1 MEKLFRSAGV
11 ARHLDV
17 SGGKL
22 KVKFV
27 AGNLQKRIDQL
38 IYHGF
43 KDIDIIELK
52 EPMSKLKAVRYLLKI
67 DFDNGNAEVR
77 QCLESALTGK
87 LSARAKDVD
96 VDEEPTLEELQS
108 MVESQLINPIVSP
121 TRESAMAKIAEIRSR
136 PTKKQIEQQLADLE
150 DQPY

>member
-27 AGNLQKRIDQL
+27 SGNLRKRIDQL

-52 EPMSKLKAVRYLLKI
+52 KPMTKQQAVECLLKI
-67 DFDNGNAEVR
+67 DFDAGNAEVR
-77 QCLESALTGK
+77 QCLELASKGK
-87 LSARAKDVD
+87 LSASSRDADQ
-96 VDEEPTLEELQS
+96 EPTLEELQS
-108 MVESQLINPIVSP
+108 MVESQLINPIVTP

-136 PTKKQIEQQLADLE
+136 PTNKQIEQQLADLE

>member
-108 MVESQLINPIVSP
+108 MVESQLINPIVTP
-121 TRESAMAKIAEIRSR
+121 TKESAMAKIAEIRSR

>member
-52 EPMSKLKAVRYLLKI
+52 KPMTKKEAVEFLLKI
-67 DFDNGNAEVR
+67 NFDNGNAEVR
-77 QCLESALTGK
+77 ECLELANGRKLTAWGK
-87 LSARAKDVD
+87 DD
-96 VDEEPTLEELQS
+96 EPTLEELQS
-108 MVESQLINPIVSP
+108 MVESQLINPIVTP
-121 TRESAMAKIAEIRSR
+121 TRESALAKIAEIRNR
-136 PTKKQIEQQLADLE
+136 KKDTPTKKQIEQQLADLD

>member
-27 AGNLQKRIDQL
+27 SGNLQKRIDQL